1 MMSVIPQKNVIDI
14 LMDKI
19 PRLGVQK
26 LVSQSGLGCDNLRD
40 LLGYAYMA
48 AAQRWGTDAQTEQA
62 KWGQCDG
69 GGRSILPIGR
79 EAIIKLSCWTGTV
92 GSVRAILLWLLCVN
106 ISHSPWR
113 SMATFRNVGWS
124 FYFIDQ
130 AKIFLFCHHFSQ
142 NLVASTPDSCWHN
155 TQYTAGNRCG

>member
-48 AAQRWGTDAQTEQA
+48 AAQR
-62 KWGQCDG
+62 
-69 GGRSILPIGR
+69 
-79 EAIIKLSCWTGTV
+79 
-92 GSVRAILLWLLCVN
+92 
-106 ISHSPWR
+106 
-113 SMATFRNVGWS
+113 
-124 FYFIDQ
+124 
-130 AKIFLFCHHFSQ
+130 
-142 NLVASTPDSCWHN
+142 
-155 TQYTAGNRCG
+155 